1 MNGTPAAAIARAA
14 AALAARARGP
24 RMPPRIVVQWRSF
37 CPPPPPPVRTRSGAP
52 SRTWA
57 GRAGW
62 GRASR
67 GMWWP
72 SAPRKRTRQGS
83 AASAAARRGTFRSY
97 SSTDASHT
105 SCTPACPPP
114 PSPARVG
121 RAAGAVGRG
130 ARGGGAAF
138 LDHEGV
144 AGPSGRAERGEPR
157 A

>member
-14 AALAARARGP
+14 AALAACARGP

-37 CPPPPPPVRTRSGAP
+37 CPPPPPVRARSGAP
-52 SRTWA
+52 SRAWA
-57 GRAGW
+57 GRAGRGW
-62 GRASR
+62 ASR

-114 PSPARVG
+114 PPPPGALAARRAPLGGG
-121 RAAGAVGRG
+121 RAA
-130 ARGGGAAF
+130 
-138 LDHEGV
+138 
-144 AGPSGRAERGEPR
+144 
-157 A
+157 